1 MRLELS
7 NIIHT
12 PGSVLPFAFD
22 MDLSELDFYG
32 DHIFPEPIHVTG
44 SVCNRAE
51 MLVFQAK
58 AVTNL
63 HLHCDSCGKAFQRA
77 KTVEVE
83 RLVVTELANEGDD
96 DALDLI
102 VLDGNEL
109 DAEALMRDEIIFA
122 VDTKNLCRE
131 DCKGRCPKCG
141 KDLNEGPCDCKPEP
155 DSRFAVLAK
164 LLKQDSE

>member
-7 NIIHT
+7 SIIHT

-22 MDLSELDFYG
+22 LDLSGLDFYG
-32 DHIFPEPIHVTG
+32 DHIFWEPVHVAG
-44 SVCNRAE
+44 MVCNRAG

-58 AVTNL
+58 AVATL
-63 HLHCDSCGKAFQRA
+63 HLHCDSCGKAFTQE

-83 RLVVTELANEGDD
+83 RLAVAELANEGDGD
-96 DALDLI
+96 VLDLI

-109 DAEALMRDEIIFA
+109 DAGALMREEIIFA

-131 DCKGRCPKCG
+131 DCRGRCPKCG
-141 KDLNEGPCDCKPEP
+141 RDLNEGPCGCRAEP

-164 LLKQDSE
+164 LLKQDE